1 MYDFLISVVSVVA
14 VLGFM
19 ILIHEFGHYAVAKW
33 LGVRVEQFAIG
44 FGKRLVGFRKGE
56 TDYRINAIP
65 LGGYVK
71 MSGENPMDQRTD
83 DPGEFMNHSRWH
95 RFLIAIAGPTMNI
108 LLAVVL
114 LTVVYMV
121 HYEYPIY
128 LDKAAVVQGVRKDSP
143 AQQAGIQAGDRIIK
157 IDGIE
162 NPTWEQVQPKVWLS
176 PNQAL
181 DVTIQRGNQVLQ
193 KTLTPKAVTSSE
205 VGSVGWFPEEP
216 VVVGRVDPTLPAAKA
231 GIKEDDR
238 IVSLNG
244 KAVPSIE
251 SMIEALQQTKNQPVD
266 LQVERSGQTLDFKL
280 SPVPP
285 GRFFVHIDG
294 RTVSNVAA
302 GTEKAVTLPGRGHFE
317 VAGRLAD
324 GTLIRGSFGQL
335 DSSSARRASRIH
347 VTSRPMIVPTTLR
360 STARK
365 TSERQP
371 KSDRMPSGIA
381 QDAGYAAQQKGWTPL
396 MELTAGISLN
406 LGIFNLLPIPILDG
420 GVILFLL
427 IEGLMR
433 RDISMTIKERVYQA
447 AFVFL
452 VLFAVMVIYNDL
464 MKTIPGLADRLP

>member
-1 MYDFLISVVSVVA
+1 MSDFVISLVSVVA

-71 MSGENPMDQRTD
+71 MSGENPMDQRSD
-83 DPGEFMNHSRWH
+83 DPKEFLNHSRWH
-95 RFLIAIAGPTMNI
+95 RFLIAIAGPAMNI

-121 HYEYPIY
+121 HYEYPVY
-128 LDKAAVVQGVRKDSP
+128 LDKPAVVQGVRKDSP
-143 AQQAGIQAGDRIIK
+143 AEKAGIQPGDRIAR

-162 NPTWEQVQPKVWLS
+162 NPTWEQVEPRVWLS
-176 PNQAL
+176 PNQPL
-181 DVTIQRGNQVLQ
+181 EVTIQRGNQMLP
-193 KTLTPKAVTSSE
+193 KTLLPRAVSTSE
-205 VGSVGWFPEEP
+205 VGSVGWFPEKP
-216 VVVGRVDPTLPAAKA
+216 VVVGQLDPGLPAAKA
-231 GIKEDDR
+231 GVKENDR
-238 IVSLNG
+238 IIAMNG
-244 KAVPSIE
+244 KPVPSIE
-251 SMIEALQQTKNQPVD
+251 SMIDSLQETKDQPVD
-266 LQVERSGQTLDFKL
+266 ITVDRGGQMLSFHLQPVL
-280 SPVPP
+280 SPTEDPKERRYRL
-285 GRFFVHIDG
+285 GFVNKG
-294 RTVSNVAA
+294 LTKVSQ
-302 GTEKAVTLPGRGHFE
+302 LPFAQALSLSLE
-317 VAGRLAD
+317 QNKKYSFMILELAKKMVQRK
-324 GTLIRGSFGQL
+324 ISM
-335 DSSSARRASRIH
+335 RAISGPI
-347 VTSRPMIVPTTLR
+347 
-360 STARK
+360 
-365 TSERQP
+365 
-371 KSDRMPSGIA
+371 GIA

>member
-1 MYDFLISVVSVVA
+1 MSDFLISVVSVVA

-44 FGKRLVGFRKGE
+44 FGKRLIGFRKGE

-83 DPGEFMNHSRWH
+83 DPKEFLNHSRWH
-95 RFLIAIAGPTMNI
+95 RFLIAIAGPAMNI

-121 HYEYPIY
+121 HYEYPVY

-143 AQQAGIQAGDRIIK
+143 AQAAGIQAGDRIIK

-162 NPTWEQVQPKVWLS
+162 NPTWEQVQPRVWLS
-176 PNQAL
+176 PNQPL
-181 DVTIQRGNQVLQ
+181 EVTIQRGSEVLH
-193 KTLTPKAVTSSE
+193 KTLKPKAVTSSE
-205 VGSVGWFPEEP
+205 VGSAGWFPEEP
-216 VVVGRVDPTLPAAKA
+216 VVVGRLDPGLPAAKV
-231 GIKEDDR
+231 GMKEDDR
-238 IVSLNG
+238 IVSMNG
-244 KAVPSIE
+244 KPVPSIE
-251 SMIEALQQTKNQPVD
+251 SMIESLQQTKDQPVD
-266 LQVERSGQTLDFKL
+266 LQVDRGGQTLAFRLTPVL
-280 SPVPP
+280 SPTEDPKEQRYRL
-285 GRFFVHIDG
+285 GFVNKG
-294 RTVSNVAA
+294 VTKVAQMPFA
-302 GTEKAVTLPGRGHFE
+302 QALSLSLEQNKKYSFMILELAKKMIQGKISPKAISGP
-317 VAGRLAD
+317 
-324 GTLIRGSFGQL
+324 I
-335 DSSSARRASRIH
+335 
-347 VTSRPMIVPTTLR
+347 
-360 STARK
+360 
-365 TSERQP
+365 
-371 KSDRMPSGIA
+371 GIA

-420 GVILFLL
+420 GVILFLF